1 MTAIMRRHL
10 PTRFI
15 IPMALVVLCAG
26 YSGVAWS
33 EARPAAAALADQVT
47 TTSSILVGVVVD
59 GREVGS
65 IEIIR
70 VGEVFRLPL
79 EEVTHLLGATTEE
92 IDGATV
98 VTTPIGRIT
107 LAGGE
112 AELVNGVVMVDLEF
126 FERRLATEVVFDRQ
140 EFALRFTVPWT
151 LGEPGELVPAR
162 ALGPPDFT
170 PPRAT
175 IATLQA
181 DLRATR
187 QADAD
192 FYSGSA
198 IAEGR
203 LASGW
208 WRLRY
213 DDDFAGRHRLEEY
226 SWLQTRE
233 RRQLLFGYQRV
244 RLHPLFDT
252 LDMTGAQVAYTNV
265 DLDFFSRSRE
275 ARELLSRRTQSL
287 TTVRGVGPPGG
298 LAELRIDGIPFDRR
312 TIALNGTYEFNE
324 VLLPSRQ
331 ATRIEVY
338 VFDRSNLLIPIA
350 IVDETRWAFDL
361 LMDDGAL
368 VQQGGL
374 GAQGNLATDDNREA
388 IDGEAGGF
396 YQIRYGISDRLT
408 VEATAQRIA
417 DRFQVEAGLVARLG
431 RGLVASLSGASS
443 DGALGYDLELSGQ
456 WRRWWVQ
463 ARSIVTEEGFHL
475 YDTGEE
481 YNHYLEVGFD
491 PRPNLDLS
499 VIARRRQ
506 SPSGNADF
514 ILPTI
519 SWRPGGNVSLRIYPD
534 LEGRY
539 LGNLW
544 WRINRKTRF
553 AMDVLEDLSA
563 STELTRDIG
572 SRSALQLGADLR
584 SGLPDR
590 YSAIFRTDLDFAAR
604 TTIAG
609 GLMFSDDNLG
619 YDARATIGIDPGFIL
634 NIELRDDPSLRGTD
648 GNAGRRYF
656 IGLSIDL
663 GFAGGRVIPAHRGAV
678 RDDRGAIAGVVR
690 PTAGTAGAYP
700 PLENVL
706 VVVDG
711 RRGGR
716 TDRTGAFFIGR
727 LTEGIHS
734 VELDLEN
741 LPIEL
746 VPDRTRWVVEVAHGA
761 VTRVDFTVRPEFG
774 IAGRLT
780 DAAGRR
786 LSGRRIAVVG
796 DDGSIIGSGV
806 TDQFGL
812 YRVDGVPAG
821 SYTVRTGDNAESMVT
836 RSVEVTDDFLFGQDL
851 VLSFEVPE
859 APPDD

>member
-1 MTAIMRRHL
+1 MRHPHLARLVASLTLIGAPLAVAAPDGGTLLSTAA
-10 PTRFI
+10 
-15 IPMALVVLCAG
+15 MAELS
-26 YSGVAWS
+26 SG
-33 EARPAAAALADQVT
+33 D
-47 TTSSILVGVVVD
+47 TSFLVGVVVN

-65 IEIIR
+65 TEIVRVGDEFLLPVEELIPSIGATIEETDGAIEII
-70 VGEVFRLPL
+70 
-79 EEVTHLLGATTEE
+79 
-92 IDGATV
+92 
-98 VTTPIGRIT
+98 TPIGRVT
-107 LAGGE
+107 LE
-112 AELVNGVVMVDLEF
+112 DDQIVMIDGRRMIPLEF
-126 FERRLATEVVFDRQ
+126 FEERLATTVVFDRQ
-140 EFALRFTVPWT
+140 EFALLFDVPWSPEDSALLSMT
-151 LGEPGELVPAR
+151 DELGT
-162 ALGPPDFT
+162 PDFT
-170 PPRAT
+170 PPNPT
-175 IATLQA
+175 IATLQS
-181 DLRATR
+181 DLQAAR
-187 QADAD
+187 QGDSNS
-192 FYSGSA
+192 FFSSA
-198 IAEGR
+198 VAEGR
-203 LASGW
+203 LGSGW

-213 DDDFAGRHRLEEY
+213 DDDFVDQHRLEEY

-233 RRQLLFGYQRV
+233 HRQLLFGYQRI

-350 IVDETRWAFDL
+350 IIDQTRTAFDL
-361 LMDDGAL
+361 LMEDGAL

-374 GAQGNLATDDNREA
+374 GAQGNVAADDDRET
-388 IDGEAGGF
+388 IDGQAGGF
-396 YQIRYGISDRLT
+396 YQIRYGISDWLT
-408 VEATAQRIA
+408 VEATTQRVA
-417 DRFQVEAGLVARLG
+417 DRFQIEAGLVARLG
-431 RGLVASLSGASS
+431 KGLVAALSGASS
-443 DGALGYDLELSGQ
+443 DGALGYDFELSGQ
-456 WRRWWVQ
+456 WRHWFVQ

-499 VIARRRQ
+499 LIARRRQ

-514 ILPTI
+514 VLPTI
-519 SWRPGGNVSLRIYPD
+519 SWRPSGNVSLRIYPD

-563 STELTRDIG
+563 SAELTRDIG
-572 SRSALQLGADLR
+572 SRTALQLGADVR
-584 SGLPDR
+584 SGIPDR
-590 YSAIFRTDLDFAAR
+590 YSAIVRTDLDIASR

-609 GLMFSDDNLG
+609 GLLFSDDNLG
-619 YDARATIGIDPGFIL
+619 YDARATIGFDPGLIL
-634 NIELRDDPSLRGTD
+634 NLEIRDDPSLRGLGD
-648 GNAGRRYF
+648 SSSRRYF

-678 RDDRGAIAGVVR
+678 RDDRGAIAGIVR
-690 PTAGTAGAYP
+690 PNAGAAGSFP
-700 PLENVL
+700 PLEDVMII
-706 VVVDG
+706 VDG

-716 TDRTGAFFIGR
+716 TDRTGSFFIGR
-727 LTEGIHS
+727 LPEGIHS
-734 VELDLEN
+734 VELDVEN

-746 VPDRTRWVVEVAHGA
+746 VPDQTRWVVEVAHGA
-761 VTRVDFTVRPEFG
+761 VTRVDFAVHPEYG

-786 LSGRRIAVVG
+786 LSDRRIEVIG
-796 DDGSIIGSGV
+796 TDGNLIGATT
-806 TDQFGL
+806 TDRFGL
-812 YRVDGVPAG
+812 YRIDGLPAG
-821 SYTVRTGDNAESMVT
+821 AYTIRVAGAGEPDGEPALVERRTEL
-836 RSVEVTDDFLFGQDL
+836 TDDFLFGQDL
-851 VLSFEVPE
+851 VLPFEVEE
-859 APPDD
+859 APEDD